1 MSHGAGPPPSNP
13 RDLRFW
19 RISILSTALSLLCGI
34 IAFGLLVKKPAHFFD
49 VFYFFDILYS
59 STHLL
64 LLHMPQDE
72 LKGASGWALVFF
84 YLARLFA
91 VAAVAFTALALVLEI
106 LGREIKLWRTARTG
120 RHAVICGLGPV

>member
-13 RDLRFW
+13 RDRRIW
-19 RISILSTALSLLCGI
+19 RISIWLIAASLICSI
-34 IAFGLLVKKPAHFFD
+34 TAFGFLSKTFEDFV
-49 VFYFFDILYS
+49 DIFYS

-72 LKGASGWALVFF
+72 LKGASGWVRWLF

-91 VAAVAFTALALVLEI
+91 VAAIASTGLALVLEL
-106 LGREIKLWRTARTG
+106 LGREIKLFSLPGEVTMLSFAAWAR
-120 RHAVICGLGPV
+120 